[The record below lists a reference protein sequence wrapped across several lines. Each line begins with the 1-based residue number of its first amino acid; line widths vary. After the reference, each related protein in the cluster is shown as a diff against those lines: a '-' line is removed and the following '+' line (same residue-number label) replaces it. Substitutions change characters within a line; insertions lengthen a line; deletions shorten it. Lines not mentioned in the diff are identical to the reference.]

1 MMTEV
6 DLSATT
12 ARLRSRLRQILSMLA
27 VEFLLGMGAN
37 LIGLPDEVS
46 GTAKAATLTLIGL
59 HVALA
64 IGIVVVAI
72 LITTSRPSDVARQTT
87 GGLVSVVV
95 TFLAGAGTLM
105 SGSPWLSFVM
115 AAGFL
120 AAAWLYGTAY
130 VRTTGR

>member
-1 MMTEV
+1 MTEV

-12 ARLRSRLRQILSMLA
+12 AGLRSRLRQILSMLA

-120 AAAWLYGTAY
+120 AAAWFYGTAY